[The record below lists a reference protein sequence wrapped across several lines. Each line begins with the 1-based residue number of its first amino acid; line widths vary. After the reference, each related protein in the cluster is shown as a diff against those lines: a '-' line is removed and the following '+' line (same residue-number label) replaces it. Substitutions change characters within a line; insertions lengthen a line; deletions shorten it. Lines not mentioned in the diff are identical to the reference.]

1 MENKR
6 VLVDTSLLIEH
17 FRKKKKENSY
27 LFRISK
33 DYILNLSVIS
43 EFEMLV
49 GTKQHQ
55 MSDVKKIIEYFDILM
70 YDSKVAEVSA
80 SIAIDL
86 KAKNKLID
94 FKDIFIAATAIS
106 NNLILATLNYKHFEL
121 IPELK
126 ILKTIQ

>member
-1 MENKR
+1 LENKR
-6 VLVDTSLLIEH
+6 ILVDTSLLIEH
-17 FRKKKKENSY
+17 FRKKKKEDSY

-33 DYILNLSVIS
+33 DYILSLSVIS

-55 MSDVKKIIEYFDILM
+55 MSDVKQIIEYFDILM
-70 YDSKVAEVSA
+70 YDSKVAEISA
-80 SIAIDL
+80 SIAIEL

-121 IPELK
+121 IPKLE
-126 ILKTIQ
+126 ILKTTQ